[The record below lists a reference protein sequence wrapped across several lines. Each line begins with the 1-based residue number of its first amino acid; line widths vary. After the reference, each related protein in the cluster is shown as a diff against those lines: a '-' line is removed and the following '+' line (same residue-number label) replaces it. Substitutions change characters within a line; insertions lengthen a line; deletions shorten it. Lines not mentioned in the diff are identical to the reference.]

1 MSPCGVDGIRLRRS
15 RPLWRRSVP
24 IISFQW
30 RPTRRRRVRAG
41 AVALVTIAAVLAVP
55 NAADAAV
62 LPVPETGTVVSA
74 NPADQTPH
82 ARDGE
87 TRAFA
92 QVGNTVFVGGS
103 FTQIRQTA
111 TTAWIT
117 QRYLFAYDRTSG
129 TISTSFLP
137 VLDGA
142 VNSLIAGPGGT
153 LIVGGAFKNV
163 NGVARRNLVALDPAT
178 GMIIESWV
186 GRSDGGMIRDMV
198 LHGNDLY
205 LAGAFNWIN
214 GTAHSGLA
222 RLNAS
227 TGAIDPTFN
236 INATV
241 GRHDTGSY
249 AWAIDVTPDGSTMV
263 AGGNFMFVNGL
274 SRNQMALIDLTGT
287 PSVLDWSTEKFV
299 PPCVAPATFVHYV
312 QDVRF
317 GGNGDWFVVG
327 TNGGSGWPAAYCDAL
342 VRFETADRGP
352 NQLGTWV
359 AWTGNDTITS
369 VEVADNIIYLGGH
382 FRWLNNPNAHDAA
395 GPGAVDRL
403 GIAAVTPATGMPVN
417 WNPGRRGG
425 SALPSGASN
434 WGSQVPVLWRGT
446 DGLYFGHNS
455 DGMGNEYHGR
465 LGMFPIAG
473 GRTITPRNPPTG
485 TTGYLYLGTGEG
497 ELAKVPF
504 DGTSIGTPS
513 TVSQPNYTGAGATWR
528 VSDRIYWSRTVSG
541 TPTGSRIDIS
551 MFNGAAIGVPWE
563 SSGYNDWY
571 NPANLTGAFFLD
583 GRLYYTRTGANQLYY
598 RYFEV
603 DGNYLGAT
611 EFTLPT
617 TGVTWSAVRG
627 MAWVGGNIV
636 YGHTDGSLRSV
647 PFDPTAAPAV
657 SGAASTVIAPAGG
670 GLTWSTPR
678 MFFSVQ

>member
-1 MSPCGVDGIRLRRS
+1 M
-15 RPLWRRSVP
+15 P
-24 IISFQW
+24 IISF
-30 RPTRRRRVRAG
+30 RRHPTRRRRVRVA
-41 AVALVTIAAVLAVP
+41 AVALATLAAVLAVP
-55 NAADAAV
+55 KAAEAAV
-62 LPVPETGTVVSA
+62 LPVPETGTLVST
-74 NPADQTPH
+74 NPVDHTPH
-82 ARDGE
+82 GRDGE
-87 TRAFA
+87 ARTFA
-92 QVGNTVFVGGS
+92 EVGNTVFVGGN

-111 TTAWIT
+111 SSPWIT
-117 QRYLFAYDRTSG
+117 QRYLFSYNRTTG
-129 TISTSFLP
+129 VINTAFVP

-142 VNSLIAGPGGT
+142 VNALIAGPGGT

-163 NGVARRNLVALDPAT
+163 NGESRRNLVALDPAT
-178 GMIIESWV
+178 GETIASWV

-241 GRHDTGSY
+241 GRHGTGSY
-249 AWAIDVTPDGSTMV
+249 AWTIDVTPDGSTMAV
-263 AGGNFMFVNGL
+263 GGNFTLVDGL
-274 SRNQMALIDLTGT
+274 SRNQIALIDLTGT
-287 PSVLDWSTEKFV
+287 PSVIDWSSEKFV
-299 PPCVAPATFVHYV
+299 APCVDPATFVHYV
-312 QDVRF
+312 QDLRF
-317 GGNGDWFVVG
+317 GGDGSWFVVG

-342 VRFETADRGP
+342 IRFETAARGP

-359 AWTGNDTITS
+359 NYTGNDTITS

-382 FRWLNNPNAHDAA
+382 FRWLNNPNASDRA
-395 GPGAVDRL
+395 GNGAIDRL

-434 WGSQVPVLWRGT
+434 WGSAVPVIWRGS

-455 DGMGNEYHGR
+455 DGMANEYHGR

-473 GRTITPRNPPTG
+473 GRTITPRNPSAASSG
-485 TTGYLYLGTGEG
+485 HLYLGVTAG
-497 ELAKVPF
+497 ELQRVPF
-504 DGTSIGTPS
+504 DGTTVGTPT
-513 TVSQPNYTGAGATWR
+513 TVSQPNYTGAGATWGLG
-528 VSDRIYWSRTVSG
+528 DRIYWSRTVPGS
-541 TPTGSRIDIS
+541 TTGSRIDIS
-551 MFNGAAIGVPWE
+551 MFNGGNVGVPWE
-563 SSGYNDWY
+563 SSGFNAWY
-571 NPANLTGAFFLD
+571 NPANMTGAFFLD
-583 GRLYYTRTGANQLYY
+583 GRLYYTRTGANGLYY
-598 RYFEV
+598 RYYEV

-627 MAWVGGNIV
+627 LAWVDGKIV

-657 SGAASTVIAPAGG
+657 SGAASTVLTTAAD
-670 GLTWSTPR
+670 GLSWSIPR
-678 MFFSVQ
+678 MFFAVQ